1 MLSKR
6 IKIISWNIIVPLVL
20 LFSLELIIRIAVPD
34 IQLPG
39 LDRKILK
46 DSVYFS
52 SPGLQKN
59 SSGTSSG
66 IIKAVNSSGFWK
78 FYHGKSKRGKER
90 FCFWGILQLWELGWK
105 MIPLLPG

>member
-1 MLSKR
+1 LLSKK

-20 LFSLELIIRIAVPD
+20 LFLLELIIRIAVPD

-46 DSVYFS
+46 DSIYYS

-59 SSGTSSG
+59 SSGTSNG
-66 IIKAVNSSGFWK
+66 ILKAVDSNGF
-78 FYHGKSKRGKER
+78 
-90 FCFWGILQLWELGWK
+90 
-105 MIPLLPG
+105 

>member
-66 IIKAVNSSGFWK
+66 IIKAVDFGNSIMVNQKGGKKDFVFGGFCNYGNWG
-78 FYHGKSKRGKER
+78 GK
-90 FCFWGILQLWELGWK
+90 
-105 MIPLLPG
+105 